1 MRDIFP
7 HSCHTYHTKKTLEP
21 LRMLRFTEYTEI
33 KNHIEGLLEANIHMP
48 RYSEGDMVVLKDGKI
63 SDFNKRDEITSFTAT
78 KSTIF
83 VRAAKI
89 LTKDDSDTVIEIGEG
104 EPEVTLNVFDDM
116 SKIKGT
122 PSIVVT
128 WRQSPDSFYNH
139 LKSGDEINWGGSTST
154 LETAQCIGV
163 FYDGNDDI
171 DTPAGKEKVIE
182 KITKVLNN
190 GQDWHKNGKAFLLS
204 KLPTMINKDWG
215 ILMELIQG
223 MAQFK
228 NEIVSPSPIS
238 KLNIIH
244 GSIDKGYKKAESEN
258 TFTSVKVSGEKD
270 NTSDMIICDSS
281 AGGLTK
287 AIRNEKVTHDPQGIC
302 TTDVSGINFVQVSL
316 KKSEEGAQLG
326 KGTSAILKKYKIDPV
341 MDIWNEVIGEQYHPD
356 YVQYLDEGFFDFFSN
371 MWNKVKEISKSLAN
385 GFKKLITGAKK
396 FFSGWIAGIKQIWK
410 SESDNVINEY
420 SKLFDLQPR
429 DVKSLIESFNSF
441 VEPSQTFLSEARK
454 LSINTALK
462 DAKDSDIIKLVSSIN
477 RRTTDLITLYDDPTQ
492 WYLDHKVDSAKIRPV
507 PANKFNFDILIKLL
521 SNEVSLRTLDKMFR
535 ANRGNIKLLV
545 ADMIDIQKEIYF
557 GKTSLP
563 LYKVYSLEDKKSKPY
578 KYLYSAA
585 EFSKE
590 KEDQIG
596 AAENTISFPISAFSM
611 SSQKNVYYNIESW
624 IITGVEE
631 GRSTYAKMRMGTNR
645 SGAFSYVIE
654 GTKSRSQDDYEK
666 KFK

>member
-1 MRDIFP
+1 MSYLP
-7 HSCHTYHTKKTLEP
+7 YKKTLES

-171 DTPAGKEKVIE
+171 DTPAGKEKVIK

-190 GQDWHKNGKAFLLS
+190 GQDWHKKGKEFLLS
-204 KLPTMINKDWG
+204 KLPKMLNKDWVV
-215 ILMELIQG
+215 LMELIQG

-228 NEIVSPSPIS
+228 NEIVSFGS
-238 KLNIIH
+238 LNIIH
-244 GSIDKGYKKAESEN
+244 GSIDTGYKKAEEEN
-258 TFTSVKVSGEKD
+258 TFTSVQVSGKKD
-270 NTSDMIICDSS
+270 NTADMIICDSS
-281 AGGLTK
+281 AVDLTK
-287 AIRNEKVTHDPQGIC
+287 AIRNEKVTHNPQGIC
-302 TTDVSGINFVQVSL
+302 TTDSGINFVQVSL
-316 KKSEEGAQLG
+316 KKSEDGAQLG
-326 KGTSAILKKYKIDPV
+326 KGTSAILQKYNISPY
-341 MDIWNEVIGEQYHPD
+341 MDIWREVIGEQYHPD
-356 YVQYLDEGFFDFFSN
+356 YVQYLDEGFFDSLKN
-371 MWNKVKEISKSLAN
+371 TWNKVKEISKSLAA
-385 GFKKLITGAKK
+385 GFKKLVSGAKK
-396 FFSGWIAGIKQIWK
+396 LFSGWIGDIKKIWT
-410 SESDNVINEY
+410 SESNDVINEY
-420 SKLFDLQPR
+420 SKIFNLESK

-441 VEPSQTFLSEARK
+441 AETGQTFLSEARK

-462 DAKDSDIIKLVSSIN
+462 DAKDSDIKSLVSSIN
-477 RRTTDLITLYDDPTQ
+477 SRTTSLKTLYNTQ
-492 WYLDHKVDSAKIRPV
+492 WYLDHLIDTQGIKPR
-507 PANKFNFDILIKLL
+507 PANKFNYDILIKLL
-521 SNEVSLRTLDKMFR
+521 SNEVSLRTLDKIFR
-535 ANRGNIKLLV
+535 KNAGNIKVLV
-545 ADMIDIQKEIYF
+545 TDMIDIQKEIYF

-563 LYKVYSLEDKKSKPY
+563 LYKVYAKDLESTPY
-578 KYLYSAA
+578 KYLKSAA
-585 EFSKE
+585 EFSQE

-596 AAENTISFPISAFSM
+596 SADNKISFPISAFSM
-611 SSQKNVYYNIESW
+611 SSQKKEYYNIESW
-624 IITGVEE
+624 IITGVKE

-654 GTKSRSQDDYEK
+654 GTQERSQDDYEK

>member
-1 MRDIFP
+1 
-7 HSCHTYHTKKTLEP
+7 
-21 LRMLRFTEYTEI
+21 MLRFTEYTEI

-89 LTKDDSDTVIEIGEG
+89 LTKDNSDTVIEIGEG

-171 DTPAGKEKVIE
+171 DTPTGKQKVIE

-190 GQDWHKNGKAFLLS
+190 GQDWHKKGKNYLLS
-204 KLPTMINKDWG
+204 KLPTMLNKDW
-215 ILMELIQG
+215 IVLLSLIKG
-223 MAQFK
+223 MDKFVK
-228 NEIVSPSPIS
+228 DIVSFRS
-238 KLNIIH
+238 LNIIH
-244 GSIDKGYKKAESEN
+244 GSIDTGYKKAEAEN
-258 TFTSVKVSGEKD
+258 TFTSVKVSGKKD
-270 NTSDMIICDSS
+270 NTPDMIICDSS
-281 AGGLTK
+281 AVDLTK
-287 AIRNEKVTHDPQGIC
+287 AIRNEKVTHNPQGIC
-302 TTDVSGINFVQVSL
+302 TTDSGINFVQVSL
-316 KKSEEGAQLG
+316 KKSEDGAQLG
-326 KGTSAILKKYKIDPV
+326 KGTSAILQKYNISPY
-341 MDIWNEVIGEQYHPD
+341 MDIWREVIGEQYHPD
-356 YVQYLDEGFFDFFSN
+356 YVQYLDEGFFDSLKN
-371 MWNKVKEISKSLAN
+371 TWNKVKEISKSLAA
-385 GFKKLITGAKK
+385 GFKKLVSGAKK
-396 FFSGWIAGIKQIWK
+396 LFSGWIGDIKKIWT
-410 SESDNVINEY
+410 SESNDVINEY
-420 SKLFDLQPR
+420 SKIFNLESK

-441 VEPSQTFLSEARK
+441 AETGQTFLSEARK

-578 KYLYSAA
+578 KYLKSASD
-585 EFSKE
+585 FSKD
-590 KEDQIG
+590 KKDQIG
-596 AAENTISFPISAFSM
+596 AKDNDFAYPISAFSM

-654 GTKSRSQDDYEK
+654 GTQSRSQTDYEK